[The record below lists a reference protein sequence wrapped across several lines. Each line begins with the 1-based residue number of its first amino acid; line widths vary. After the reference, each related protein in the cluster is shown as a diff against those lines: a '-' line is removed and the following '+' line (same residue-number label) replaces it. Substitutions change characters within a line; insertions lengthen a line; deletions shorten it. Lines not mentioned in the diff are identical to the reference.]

1 MELSE
6 MQKTRPLIRNLVRL
20 RRYST
25 SISVSDGI
33 AVMLLYSLIRQLMP
47 QSTRYLPLS
56 SRREDYSLF
65 ASSS

>member
-1 MELSE
+1 